1 MPSMKLRNVESS
13 ILLQHAH
20 VPKGEDEEGETNEKI
35 LEDWFMCQL
44 AQSSTKNSPIE
55 TKRNVVQLEFSTGLI
70 DKKS

>member
-20 VPKGEDEEGETNEKI
+20 VPKGEDEEGEANEKKDI
-35 LEDWFMCQL
+35 RRLVE

-55 TKRNVVQLEFSTGLI
+55 PKRNVVQLEFSTGLI
-70 DKKS
+70 DRKS